1 MRVGWGWLV
10 AVIGAAGTLGVVYP
24 ELYAAFLAPPSSVLE
39 ETSAQLPNPPW
50 WVLTTVIIAG
60 LGAVFFPSQRQYEQ
74 ADEQRKLEIRQT
86 RRIMAG
92 AIVFFTFIGLYLFI
106 WVGWSLRVTLL

>member
-1 MRVGWGWLV
+1 MRIGWGWLV

-24 ELYAAFLAPPSSVLE
+24 ELYDAFLAPPSSALE
-39 ETSAQLPNPPW
+39 EPSAQLPDPPW
-50 WVLTTVIIAG
+50 WVLTTAIIAG
-60 LGAVFFPSQRQYEQ
+60 LGAVFFPSQQQYEQ

-92 AIVFFTFIGLYLFI
+92 AIVFFILVGIYLFV